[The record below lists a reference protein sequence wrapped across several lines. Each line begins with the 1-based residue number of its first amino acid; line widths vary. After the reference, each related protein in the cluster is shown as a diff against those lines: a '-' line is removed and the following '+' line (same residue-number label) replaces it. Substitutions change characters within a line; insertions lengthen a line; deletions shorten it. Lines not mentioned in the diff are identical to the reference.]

1 MWHCGH
7 ASHPD
12 VTCKNVHTEI
22 LYHKP
27 CQCHHMLHRSTC
39 MMCAHHKTMFLPF
52 SLRHTTS
59 SKCASSLTAHACVIH
74 TSLTRCCDI
83 PCARARP
90 AGSQVS
96 NPTATHL
103 NPCANKDRR
112 IRPTQK
118 NPSPIRSNL
127 RFKLFQMWTAPRD
140 AHDHAGLGWPSGL
153 QASVPRTHLCA

>member
-1 MWHCGH
+1 MVWGCIYAHMSVCACEWHCGH

-12 VTCKNVHTEI
+12 VTCNKVHTET
-22 LYHKP
+22 LQHKP
-27 CQCHHMLHRSTC
+27 CQCHHMLYRSTC

-83 PCARARP
+83 PGARARP

-103 NPCANKDRR
+103 NPCANKDVHKDESARHKR
-112 IRPTQK
+112 TP
-118 NPSPIRSNL
+118 
-127 RFKLFQMWTAPRD
+127 
-140 AHDHAGLGWPSGL
+140 L
-153 QASVPRTHLCA
+153 QCAVT